1 MCGIVGFIGERKAA
15 PILFEGLERLEYRG
29 YDSAGIAVLNQD
41 KITTKKT
48 IKRIKMLREITDNGE
63 TTPGSLG
70 IGHTRWATH
79 GAPSERNAHPHVS
92 NDKNF
97 AIVHNG
103 IIENYITL
111 KEELIEKGFVFES
124 ETDTEVVVH
133 LLADYYNGNLLDA
146 VVKTAKRLEGSYAL
160 GIICADK
167 PDVLFA
173 VRHSSPLLLGVGN
186 GENFIASDVTA
197 LISHTKTVMYLE
209 DGEIAEIRKSGIKIF
224 DKNGFPVEKATTEI
238 TWNID
243 AAEKSGYD
251 HFMMKEIMEQPHAVQ
266 ATLEPRI
273 KNGKIVLDDISIT
286 ADYLKTTSK
295 IIITA
300 CGSASYAG
308 QVGRYVLEELLRI
321 PVEVDLASELR
332 YRNPIINEHTLL
344 IVISQSGE
352 TADTIAALKEAK
364 SRGARVLSIVNVV
377 GSTIAKLSDDCLYT
391 WAGPE
396 IAVATTKGYSTQL
409 AMLYLFGIYA
419 AELIGT
425 RSTQECAEM
434 LAELQNLPEQIEKA
448 LILNDN
454 IKTLAQKYHK
464 NQSIFFIGRNIDY
477 AVSMEGSLK
486 LKEISYIHSEAYAA
500 GELKH
505 GTISLIDNDRLVIA
519 LACYEKLFDKMMSN
533 IKEVKARGAKVLAT
547 AILGNAK
554 ILAEA
559 DDVIYVPRT
568 NPLFLAS
575 VEVIPLQ
582 LLAYYVARDN
592 GCDIDKPRNL
602 AKSVTVE

>member
-29 YDSAGIAVLNQD
+29 YDSAGIAVLSQN

-48 IKRIKMLREITDNGE
+48 TQRIKMLREITDDGAA
-63 TTPGSLG
+63 TPGSLG

-79 GAPSERNAHPHVS
+79 GAPSERNAHPHIS
-92 NDKNF
+92 NDKRI

-103 IIENYITL
+103 IIENYIAL
-111 KEELIEKGFVFES
+111 KEELIDKGFVFES

-133 LLADYYNGNLLDA
+133 LLSNYYKGNLLDA

-160 GIICADK
+160 GIICVDE

-197 LISHTKTVMYLE
+197 LISYTKTVMYLE
-209 DGEIAEIRKSGIKIF
+209 DGEIAEIRASGIKVF
-224 DKNGFPVEKATTEI
+224 DKDGSSVKKATTEI

-251 HFMMKEIMEQPHAVQ
+251 HFMMKEIMEQPNAVQ

-286 ADYLKTTSK
+286 AEDLKNINR

-409 AMLYLFGIYA
+409 AMLYLFGVYA
-419 AELIGT
+419 TELLEN
-425 RSTQECAEM
+425 RSTEECAEM
-434 LAELQNLPEQIEKA
+434 IAELQNLPEQIERA
-448 LILNDN
+448 LILNNN
-454 IKTLAQKYHK
+454 IKMLARKYHNNK
-464 NQSIFFIGRNIDY
+464 SLFFIGRNIDY

-486 LKEISYIHSEAYAA
+486 LKEISYIHSESYAA

-505 GTISLIDNDRLVIA
+505 GTISLIDDGRLVIA
-519 LACYEKLFDKMMSN
+519 LACYEKLFDKTMSN
-533 IKEVKARGAKVLAT
+533 IKEVKARGAKVLA
-547 AILGNAK
+547 AVIEGNTK

-582 LLAYYVARDN
+582 LFAYYVAREN

>member
-29 YDSAGIAVLNQD
+29 YDSAGIAVLNKD
-41 KITTKKT
+41 VITTRKT
-48 IKRIKMLREITDNGE
+48 TERIKMLREITENGQGI
-63 TTPGSLG
+63 PGSLG

-92 NDKNF
+92 NDGKF
-97 AIVHNG
+97 AVVHNG

-111 KEELIEKGFVFES
+111 KEELIQKGFIFES

-133 LLADYYNGNLLDA
+133 LLANYYKGNLIEA
-146 VVKTAKRLEGSYAL
+146 VVKAAKRLEGSYAL
-160 GIICADK
+160 GIICAHE
-167 PDVLFA
+167 PDVLVA
-173 VRHSSPLLLGVGN
+173 VRRLSPLILGVGI
-186 GENFIASDVTA
+186 GESFIASDVTA

-209 DGEIAEIRKSGIKIF
+209 DGEIAEIKKSGIRVF
-224 DKNGFPVEKATTEI
+224 DKAGSPVEKSTTEI
-238 TWNID
+238 NWNID

-251 HFMMKEIMEQPHAVQ
+251 HFMMKEIMEQPRAVR

-273 KNGKIVLDDISIT
+273 KNGKIKLDDISIT
-286 ADYLKTTSK
+286 AADLKNVNR

-364 SRGARVLSIVNVV
+364 GRGARVLSLVNVV
-377 GSTIAKLSDDCLYT
+377 GSTIAKMSDDVLYT

-409 AMLYLFGIYA
+409 ALLYLFGVYA
-419 AELIGT
+419 AELLGNRT
-425 RSTQECAEM
+425 GEECAEM
-434 LAELQNLPEQIEKA
+434 ITELQNLPEQIEQA

-454 IKTLAQKYHK
+454 IITLAQKYHK

-519 LACYEKLFDKMMSN
+519 LACYERLFDKLMSN

-547 AILGNAK
+547 AIVGNTK
-554 ILAEA
+554 ILTEA
-559 DDVIYVPRT
+559 DDVMYIPRT